1 MHAARP
7 TVAQF
12 LFHST
17 TRKIQPGLVEKSEQL
32 VRTRNPDHYRRRV
45 GHVSEAPLTFHQ
57 RSLSVLALGDIEA
70 DARQADRPAGIV
82 EVHLTLC
89 EQPVYGLVRPYYTEL
104 CIPDVSLFETLSQEH
119 RQPLKVIRVDQSEPV
134 CVCERRMVR
143 REAMKPGVFFGN
155 LGRVRAQITVPYSQA
170 RCALRECK
178 ILLSIPKSLLRP
190 IPGHLK
196 VLDEGSVFKP

>member
-1 MHAARP
+1 MHTFSPSVAHFLLHGAAGEREP
-7 TVAQF
+7 PLA
-12 LFHST
+12 
-17 TRKIQPGLVEKSEQL
+17 EKGTPL
-32 VRTRNPDHYRRRV
+32 VRVGNPHHHGRSV

-57 RSLSVLALGDIEA
+57 RSFSVLALGDIEA

-89 EQPVYGLVRPYYTEL
+89 EQPVYGPVRPHHAEL
-104 CIPDVSLFETLSQEH
+104 CIPDVTLFETLTQGR

-134 CVCERRMVR
+134 CVRERRVVA
-143 REAMKPGVFFGN
+143 REAMIPGTFFGN
-155 LGRVRAQITVPYSQA
+155 LDRVRAQITVPYSQA
-170 RCALRECK
+170 RCTLRECK

-196 VLDEGSVFKP
+196 VLDEG